1 VDGVTIGNLQR
12 TWQGLPPAAVDAG
25 VAAVVAVAVTLTI
38 SVATEED
45 ATRSPD
51 ALAYLLGL
59 TVAALLLARRL
70 WPMGVLI
77 ASIGVLFVYYSL
89 EYPAFSP
96 AVPLAAAA
104 YFAATAGHIRAA
116 AAILGGVVLF
126 GVGWQTL
133 GEDKSLA
140 SVVGTG
146 TLADI
151 SLLAAVL
158 LLGEAVRNR
167 RAWAEEVRL
176 RLQRAEEDRERDA
189 ARRVEE
195 ERLHIARELHD
206 VLAHTVAALNVQA
219 GVAADVIDDDP
230 EQAKTALRTIR
241 KQSRAAMSELKAT
254 VGLLRAGATDAPRT
268 PAPSLAELDALVQMV
283 GVAGVEVEVSVA
295 GGARPLPGAI
305 DLTAYRIL
313 QESLTN
319 VVRHA
324 DASAARVLIR
334 YDPEA
339 VVVQV
344 EDDGR
349 AAARPANGA
358 GGYGLSGMRER
369 AAAVGG
375 TLEAG
380 QRPGGGFRVHAELPT
395 GGERP

>member
-1 VDGVTIGNLQR
+1 VDGVTIGKLQR
-12 TWQGLPPAAVDAG
+12 WRHSVSPAALDAG
-25 VAAVVAVAVTLTI
+25 VAAVVAVAITLTI
-38 SVATEED
+38 GVATEED

-59 TVAALLLARRL
+59 TVAALLLARRQ

-77 ASIGVLFVYYSL
+77 GSIGVLFVYYSL
-89 EYPAFSP
+89 QYPAFSP

-104 YFAATAGHIRAA
+104 YFAAAAGHIRPAA
-116 AAILGGVVLF
+116 TILGGVVVF

-151 SLLAAVL
+151 ALLAAVL

-176 RLQRAEEDRERDA
+176 RLRRAEEDRERDA

-195 ERLHIARELHD
+195 ERLRIARELHD
-206 VLAHTVAALNVQA
+206 VLAHTVAGLNVQA
-219 GVAADVIDDDP
+219 GVAGDVIDDDP
-230 EQAKTALRTIR
+230 EQAKSALRMIR
-241 KQSRAAMSELKAT
+241 EQSRAAMAELKAT
-254 VGLLRAGATDAPRT
+254 VGLLRAGATDAPRS
-268 PAPSLAELDALVQMV
+268 PAPGLAELEALVQTAA
-283 GVAGVEVEVSVA
+283 GAGVEIEVSVA
-295 GGARPLPGAI
+295 GGARPLPAAI

-324 DASAARVLIR
+324 HASTARVLVR
-334 YDPEA
+334 YDPDA
-339 VVVQV
+339 LVVQV
-344 EDDGR
+344 DDDGR
-349 AAARPANGA
+349 GAAQTANGA
-358 GGYGLSGMRER
+358 GRYGLIGMRER

-375 TLEAG
+375 TLETG

-395 GGERP
+395 GGDRP